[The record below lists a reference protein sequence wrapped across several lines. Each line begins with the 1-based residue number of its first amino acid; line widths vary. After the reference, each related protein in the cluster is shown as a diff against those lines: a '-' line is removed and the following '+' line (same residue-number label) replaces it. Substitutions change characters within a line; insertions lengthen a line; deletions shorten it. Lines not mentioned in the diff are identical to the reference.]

1 MAIVVR
7 RQIWSCRIR
16 GCRGVIVAVRAKMCI
31 DHIAVNLSVIMRMM
45 RTATEH
51 KVQVDGQRGDD
62 GDDGTHRRSE
72 GRYSIFHYWEH
83 PVNANLNWMTDPST

>member
-1 MAIVVR
+1 MRVEAR
-7 RQIWSCRIR
+7 Y
-16 GCRGVIVAVRAKMCI
+16 
-31 DHIAVNLSVIMRMM
+31 IAVTPSVIMRVMGA
-45 RTATEH
+45 ATQH

-83 PVNANLNWMTDPST
+83 PVNAKLALATDPSTSLLA